1 MEQEKTFKQSMNRI
15 EEIISLL
22 EKNEIE
28 LEEAIAVFE
37 EGLKLVNSCDQQLKG
52 FEEKINQLMND
63 YNGEEHE

>member
-37 EGLKLVNSCDQQLKG
+37 EGLKLVNSCDQKLKG